1 MYFLLLIL
9 FLVLIVGPVIIR
21 KFYVVEVDIPMN
33 LAQPT
38 NQNNNDTFAS
48 ITGSALV
55 DFGNGVDTGA
65 TAAAGGGG
73 GGGGTTNAAAT
84 TTGGNAPFTFGG
96 GRFVRW

>member
-21 KFYVVEVDIPMN
+21 KFYVVEVNIPLN

-55 DFGNGVDTGA
+55 DFGNGVDAGPT
-65 TAAAGGGG
+65 GGGG
-73 GGGGTTNAAAT
+73 GGGGGGAANTAAT
-84 TTGGNAPFTFGG
+84 TSAGNAPFTFGG